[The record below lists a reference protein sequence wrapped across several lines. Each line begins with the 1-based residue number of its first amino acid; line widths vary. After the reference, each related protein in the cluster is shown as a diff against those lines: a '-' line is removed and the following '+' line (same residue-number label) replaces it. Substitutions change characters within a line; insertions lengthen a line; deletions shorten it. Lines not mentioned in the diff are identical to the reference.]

1 MKKLLVSF
9 IMLVSV
15 VSCSKDE
22 LVEPTSSSSVQQSN
36 ARRTTSVQCTG
47 TTQSGS
53 RCKNKT
59 LSSNSRCYLHGGN

>member
-1 MKKLLVSF
+1 
-9 IMLVSV
+9 MLVSI

-22 LVEPTSSSSVQQSN
+22 LVEPTTSNSVQQSN
-36 ARRTTSVQCTG
+36 GKRTTSVQCIA

-59 LSSNSRCYLHGGN
+59 LSLNSKCYLHGGN